1 MYRETEVYG
10 FAIYLFRAIVHN
22 FTERGIT
29 MKRNYVLMLITVI
42 ISLIFIPYS
51 VSANEGDVDFSIQ
64 ALIPENQIDKKKTYF
79 DLKMKPEQKQDIQL
93 QVFNSSSKKITIEMD
108 VTFATTNQNG
118 LIDYTISDISK
129 ADESLRIP
137 LPEIT
142 NISNREVVLQPG
154 QSKIVTITIT
164 MPEEEY
170 DGVILGAVHF
180 KKKLSDKN
188 ESDSSGS
195 VRIRNEY
202 AYVVGV
208 KLTETEK
215 LVKPELELKYIQ
227 PKLVNYRTTVVA
239 NLQNSKAAIVENLN
253 VDAEIFKEDSGQV
266 LHSAKKEGM
275 TMAPNS
281 NFDFPI
287 NWENE
292 PLKPGTYRLKMKAVA
307 GYEKWEW
314 DQTFTI
320 GEDAEVL
327 NNMAVQTN
335 MGSIRWYFYGGIL
348 FF

>member
-1 MYRETEVYG
+1 
-10 FAIYLFRAIVHN
+10 
-22 FTERGIT
+22 

-170 DGVILGAVHF
+170 DGVILGAVHL
-180 KKKLSDKN
+180 K
-188 ESDSSGS
+188 
-195 VRIRNEY
+195 RN
-202 AYVVGV
+202 
-208 KLTETEK
+208 
-215 LVKPELELKYIQ
+215 
-227 PKLVNYRTTVVA
+227 
-239 NLQNSKAAIVENLN
+239 
-253 VDAEIFKEDSGQV
+253 
-266 LHSAKKEGM
+266 
-275 TMAPNS
+275 
-281 NFDFPI
+281 
-287 NWENE
+287 
-292 PLKPGTYRLKMKAVA
+292 
-307 GYEKWEW
+307 
-314 DQTFTI
+314 
-320 GEDAEVL
+320 
-327 NNMAVQTN
+327 
-335 MGSIRWYFYGGIL
+335 
-348 FF
+348 